1 MDVKEAVKKA
11 IDHVKE
17 MFASENILHVGLEEV
32 VFDDSGNA
40 WRVTVGFFRAW
51 DAIRGVGELLEG
63 KRDFTAWKRR
73 SYKVVE
79 IDDKTGK
86 VLSLTHRSLEI
97 APD

>member
-17 MFASENILHVGLEEV
+17 MFAGENILHVGLEEV
-32 VFDDSGNA
+32 VFDDSGNV

-63 KRDFTAWKRR
+63 KRDFAAWKRR

-86 VLSLTHRSLEI
+86 ILSLTHRSLEI

>member
-17 MFASENILHVGLEEV
+17 MFADENILHVGLEEA
-32 VFDDSGNA
+32 VFDESENA
-40 WRVTVGFFRAW
+40 WRITVGFFRAW

-63 KRDFTAWKRR
+63 KRDFAAWKRR
-73 SYKVVE
+73 SYKAVK
-79 IDDKTGK
+79 IDDETGK
-86 VLSLTHRSLEI
+86 ILSLTHRAFEA

>member
-40 WRVTVGFFRAW
+40 WRVTVGFFRTW
-51 DAIRGVGELLEG
+51 DVIRGVGELLEG
-63 KRDFTAWKRR
+63 KRDFAAWKRR

-86 VLSLTHRSLEI
+86 ILSLTHRSLEI